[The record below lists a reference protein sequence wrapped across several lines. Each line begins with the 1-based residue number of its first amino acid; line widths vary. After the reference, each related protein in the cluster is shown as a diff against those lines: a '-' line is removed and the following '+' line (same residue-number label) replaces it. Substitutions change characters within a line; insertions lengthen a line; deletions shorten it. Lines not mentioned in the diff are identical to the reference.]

1 MYKILIKYTS
11 ILNKIFWES
20 YTVEDEDGN
29 IVEWSTIDFDE
40 LKEKV
45 KILDKEIGFENIRV
59 IYDLSYDVLV
69 NIDSEPEVDIVTDED
84 IDNIYTIAYD
94 EVFNSPTK
102 PDDSESDENTENE
115 NTESNGEEN
124 TDNENTSE
132 SETNKENGGV
142 GA

>member
-84 IDNIYTIAYD
+84 IDNIYNIAYD
-94 EVFNSPTK
+94 EVFNSPIK

>member
-59 IYDLSYDVLV
+59 IYELSYDVLV

-84 IDNIYTIAYD
+84 IDNIYNIAYD
-94 EVFNSPTK
+94 EVFNSPIK